1 MTGGT
6 SHESHVRALLPP
18 GRVQNA
24 MTNRRKKK
32 GMGEGAGGNQGKLCK
47 AAILSWVVESAVRD
61 FHADKGK
68 NGPSNQRNEQGIHTE
83 T

>member
-1 MTGGT
+1 
-6 SHESHVRALLPP
+6 
-18 GRVQNA
+18 
-24 MTNRRKKK
+24 
-32 GMGEGAGGNQGKLCK
+32 MGEGAGGNQGKLCK

-61 FHADKGK
+61 FHTDKGK